1 VNIRYRVELS
11 ETERTELLAMLSA
24 GTHAARKLK
33 RAQILLAAEAG
44 VSDEVIATSVTA
56 GSHSGCS
63 QAETPLIPLF
73 KFPEPALCSMA

>member
-73 KFPEPALCSMA
+73 PEPALCSMA